1 MKQLTRSILKEFEGV
16 ENLYLPTAAQLD
28 YPEKVLQFGTGVLLR
43 GLPDQYIHEAN
54 RAGNFKGR
62 IVVIKSTQAG
72 TTDAF
77 AAQEGLYSVC
87 VKGIADGRRVDETHV
102 NASISRVLSAANE
115 WVEVL
120 ALATSEDLQ
129 VVTSNTT
136 EVGIA
141 FLEENIFIGTPASFP
156 GKLLAVLHARH
167 IHFNGDAAKGLV
179 IVPAELIEQNGT
191 KLKGVLNQLAQY
203 NNLNASFIQWMND
216 ANPVCNTL
224 VDRIVPGKLS
234 AADQHAKELALGYA
248 DDLMIMSEPFG
259 LWAIE
264 SADQRVV
271 DVLGFCD
278 AAKGCMVVPSI
289 EKFKELKLRML
300 NATHSFSCGVSL
312 LAGKELVKDSM
323 EDPTLKAYVER
334 LTLGEIASAIAGE
347 KISAEEANA
356 FGKAVLDRF
365 ANPFLEHKWTSISAQ
380 FTLKMK
386 IRCLPLVVST
396 IEKTAQLPVNMLLG
410 FSAYLVQMGMIS
422 GTNTK
427 AEVLAALA
435 DVDTWGRDLS
445 LLPGAPET
453 MADMVSSI
461 VQDGMLTT
469 IKKHS

>member
-77 AAQEGLYSVC
+77 AAQDGLYSVC

-136 EVGIA
+136 EVGIV

-156 GKLLAVLHARH
+156 GKLLAVLHARY
-167 IHFNGDAAKGLV
+167 IHFSGDASRGLV

-203 NNLNASFIQWMND
+203 NNLDASFIQWMND

-234 AADQHAKELALGYA
+234 AADQHAKVLALGYA

-271 DVLGFCD
+271 DALGFCD

-334 LTLGEIASAIAGE
+334 LTLGEIAAAIAGE

-435 DVDTWGRDLS
+435 DVDTWGRNLS

-461 VQDGMLTT
+461 IQDGMLAT